1 MRQGAWCQKVEIWG
15 VREINLH
22 CCGHTRMAATQRCFG
37 EVFGWA
43 HAPPH
48 PWGLALGILPYTGTK
63 RPKAEVP
70 LLVGVLKQIIA
81 RVKVV
86 YQINLFCPAGGF
98 LVLYLLVVHGG
109 SLAPCGRG
117 ASSLWDLPPRNFGD
131 VQGIGHWGQEV
142 LMWLWLEPKVPF
154 QGHEG
159 DAALASSAPAGALTR
174 VCPPWP

>member
-1 MRQGAWCQKVEIWG
+1 MRQGAWCQKVEIWV

-70 LLVGVLKQIIA
+70 LLVGVLKQIVA

-86 YQINLFCPAGGF
+86 YQINLFCRAGVFFG
-98 LVLYLLVVHGG
+98 VVFVKCKPLTTP
-109 SLAPCGRG
+109 LA
-117 ASSLWDLPPRNFGD
+117 
-131 VQGIGHWGQEV
+131 
-142 LMWLWLEPKVPF
+142 
-154 QGHEG
+154 G
-159 DAALASSAPAGALTR
+159 DAQEAGSMWPWCRLTLGFTTSKFWGCAGNWALGTGGAEVALAGAESPFPR
-174 VCPPWP
+174 P

>member
-1 MRQGAWCQKVEIWG
+1 MLWSHQDGSNTKLFWG
-15 VREINLH
+15 SFWLGP
-22 CCGHTRMAATQRCFG
+22 CT
-37 EVFGWA
+37 
-43 HAPPH
+43 PH
-48 PWGLALGILPYTGTK
+48 PWGLALEILPYAGTK

-70 LLVGVLKQIIA
+70 LLVGVLKQIVA

-131 VQGIGHWGQEV
+131 AQGIGHWGQEV
-142 LMWLWLEPKVPF
+142 LRWLWLEPKVPF